1 MGELIIESYGKI
13 NLTLDILHKR
23 KDGYHEINSVM
34 QRIDLKDTLAFK
46 EIDKG
51 IIIESNNP
59 QVPKDSTNL
68 VYKAWEK
75 LKQISG
81 IDRGIHVKIDK
92 RIPVAAGLAGGSSNG
107 AATLQ
112 AINQLWNLKLSDIE
126 LMKIGKDLGADIPF
140 CIMGGTA
147 LAQGIGEKLI
157 KLKPF
162 TGKHIL
168 LCNPG
173 IEISTAYAYS
183 KVQLGEERLDV
194 DKLISCIER
203 EDLHCVAENLGN
215 KMETPIIQEYPII
228 DKIKSTMIE
237 SGALGALMSGSGPTV
252 FGIYDDEEKLLF
264 TKDKLKDISKIIIPC
279 KTI

>member
-203 EDLHCVAENLGN
+203 EDLHCVAKNLGN
-215 KMETPIIQEYPII
+215 KMETLIIQEYPII